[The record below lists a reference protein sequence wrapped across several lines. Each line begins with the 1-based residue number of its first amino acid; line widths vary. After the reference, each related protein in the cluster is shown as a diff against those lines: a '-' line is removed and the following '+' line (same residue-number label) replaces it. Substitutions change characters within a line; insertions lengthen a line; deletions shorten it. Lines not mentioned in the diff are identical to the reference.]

1 VKVTSPGRRP
11 TPQCLE
17 TLIYIFNSYFAAE
30 IIGNVLEIEPR
41 RWRRPRRI
49 DFSNNKER
57 VAQFKKKY
65 DKFDWTAMIGVQS

>member
-1 VKVTSPGRRP
+1 MRVTFPGRRP
-11 TPQCLE
+11 TPQCLVL
-17 TLIYIFNSYFAAE
+17 TYISNSYFAAE

-49 DFSNNKER
+49 DFRNNNER

-65 DKFDWTAMIGVQS
+65 DKFDWTAIIGVQS